1 MCASLEYNGSIFPYL
16 PLYAVLNGGA
26 TKKRKKKKNENAENR
41 DMWVNVSVS
50 VSYSSFSDQ
59 EPKTRI
65 ISPPVRSV
73 R

>member
-1 MCASLEYNGSIFPYL
+1 MCAFLEYNGSIFPYL
-16 PLYAVLNGGA
+16 PLYAVLNRGA
-26 TKKRKKKKNENAENR
+26 TKKKEKKENAENR